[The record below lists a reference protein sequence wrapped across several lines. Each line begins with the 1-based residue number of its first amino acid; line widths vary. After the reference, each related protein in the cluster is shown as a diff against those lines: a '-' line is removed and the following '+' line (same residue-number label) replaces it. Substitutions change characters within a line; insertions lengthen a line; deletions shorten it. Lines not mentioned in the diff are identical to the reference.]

1 MRSYS
6 IVMTDHPGWVPGRAG
21 SLMRV
26 TAPSGQ
32 QPAVASTDGCQLA
45 WCCPDAASR
54 PGPAVFTLPGSA
66 VPDVPGLASALSA
79 LGPVARLPNPDLW
92 DALGT
97 AIIRQVVRAGQ
108 ARRLYRAFCA
118 AYGTAVQCGTAAG
131 WLFPAPQTVLALR
144 EAQFSAVGLAFK
156 RRALQSA
163 AAAFLDHGATW
174 AALPAADL
182 VRELQEVHRVGP
194 WTAGAAAADWANDFS
209 VYPCG
214 DLAVRTWAARA
225 VPAAAWPGDEP
236 GFQRHWQQLA
246 GPHLAELTLLTL
258 AWGGNHARTSTPVP
272 ADRGRQPV
280 PAS

>member
-6 IVMTDHPGWVPGRAG
+6 IVMNDHPGWVTGGVG
-21 SLMRV
+21 SLARV
-26 TAPSGQ
+26 IAAADQ
-32 QPAVASTDGCQLA
+32 RPAVATTDGSQLA

-54 PGPAVFTLPGSA
+54 TGLVVFTLPGSA
-66 VPDVPGLASALSA
+66 VPDAPGLASALGS

-92 DALGT
+92 DALGA

-108 ARRLYRAFCA
+108 ARRQYRAFCA
-118 AYGTAVQCGTAAG
+118 AYGSPVRCGAAAG
-131 WLFPAPQTVLALR
+131 WLFPAPETVLALR
-144 EAQFSAVGLAFK
+144 ETQFAAVGLAFK
-156 RRALQSA
+156 RRALQSGA
-163 AAAFLDHGATW
+163 AGFLDHGATW

-182 VRELQEVHRVGP
+182 VRELQRVHRVGP

-225 VPAAAWPGDEP
+225 APSAVWPGDEP
-236 GFQRHWQQLA
+236 GFQRYWQQLA

-258 AWGGNHARTSTPVP
+258 AWGGNHARTSTQVP
-272 ADRGRQPV
+272 ADRGCRPV
-280 PAS
+280 AVS